1 MRICGRCYSATN
13 IDKTITCRTLWGTLP
28 SSLEEG
34 LEEPTLEVMANWRP
48 ESTGWK
54 VVRDWLSLERYADA
68 KPN

>member
-13 IDKTITCRTLWGTLP
+13 IDRTITSRTLWGTLP

-34 LEEPTLEVMANWRP
+34 LEEPTWEVMPKRKP
-48 ESTGWK
+48 ENTDWK
-54 VVRDWLSLERYADA
+54 VVRDWLNLEGYADS